1 MKLSN
6 LHFIFLFLFVAV
18 LFSGSFLPTDDQQKL
33 FIVFLT
39 VINAIAIYLTRPIET
54 ISNNDIAN
62 ACKSLERK
70 ALKGKMKVWDL
81 EISQKN

>member
-6 LHFIFLFLFVAV
+6 LHFVFLFLFVAV
-18 LFSGSFLPTDDQQKL
+18 LFSGSFLPTNDQQKL

-62 ACKSLERK
+62 ACKSIERK
-70 ALKGKMKVWDL
+70 ALKEKMKAWEL